1 MIRISAIIALFG
13 NAIFFLITLF
23 LFIPNNLDRKN
34 YLFGYATILIITLC
48 NILFIKN
55 TRFSKIDNSE
65 LIQLENDNKLL
76 KLKIEQEKLK
86 KILK

>member
-1 MIRISAIIALFG
+1 MIRISSIIALLG
-13 NAIFFLITLF
+13 NAILFLITLF

-55 TRFSKIDNSE
+55 TRYNKIDNSE
-65 LIQLENDNKLL
+65 LEQLENDNKLL
-76 KLKIEQEKLK
+76 RLKIEQEKMK